1 MLPTS
6 EAEHRKD
13 SLRGRRIKAIK
24 TTYMSETKEPANK
37 AALPVPLLPPRQ
49 PANITNDTYIVS
61 KRDRVVLEIISTER
75 SYVAS
80 LAILCQCF
88 LNPLTL
94 GTGSNHGKINALLT
108 PSQSR
113 SVFAN
118 ADHLLRL
125 NSSLLLSL
133 ERELAQRGPS
143 LCRVGKIL
151 FEFAPFFRVYMN
163 YIDRVSG
170 G

>member
-1 MLPTS
+1 
-6 EAEHRKD
+6 
-13 SLRGRRIKAIK
+13 
-24 TTYMSETKEPANK
+24 MSETKEPANK
-37 AALPVPLLPPRQ
+37 AALPVPPLPPRQ

-80 LAILCQCF
+80 LAIL
-88 LNPLTL
+88 
-94 GTGSNHGKINALLT
+94 INGFLT
-108 PSQSR
+108 PMNNLLSPSESR

-151 FEFAPFFRVYMN
+151 FEFAPFFRVYTN
-163 YIDRVSG
+163 YIDRVKILCYLLLLLSFCLFF
-170 G
+170 